1 MNYYIGIDFGTS
13 FSNVSVL
20 RENGDIEIECLS
32 SNKMT
37 QHNDRDLENVGKPN
51 SGFPTAISM
60 DVNGNLY
67 CGYAA
72 NQIGQQERGRFT
84 DFKTYLRNGE
94 NHTYN
99 QSGYSF
105 SVEYLTIEYLSF
117 LIKKATDYINNHSG
131 SIKEITVGCPVNC
144 EQEYRANL
152 LNFVYE
158 ATKKL
163 SLNIE
168 KSMIHIVPEST
179 LAAMDYIRL
188 NPNTISND
196 AVIAIFDMGGGTT
209 DYSIVKKKSD
219 KDVNIVN
226 TKGLCG
232 YAGNDIR
239 KILMQKI
246 WTEHLGLDLQD
257 YVQYAWKV
265 QEIECIEAA
274 KIKMYDGGSS
284 ESILKLD
291 DFIDSYNEENGNV
304 LEASKLRYN
313 TSLIAF
319 ESNKAV
325 QAIYD
330 KVVKQFFAHIKNSTE
345 KVTHI
350 IMVGGSSNIDSI
362 KRKIEETIAEE
373 NLDIIVKRDSNCLS
387 TAVSNGAALYPV
399 FQITR
404 RNLNHAY
411 GSKFG
416 SVCNEYIETIIP
428 KGAATRVKLPYL
440 FSFEPRTFTQNAL
453 EITNGINN
461 GRIYD
466 YDFSIFQHDEE
477 INKLPLTEY
486 LNKYSLPQN
495 ISLKISKSFPRNRP
509 VCSDGQNYYKIV
521 YVVNDDDSFLDEFVF
536 WFDKEKDIWKDC
548 ILVVKDG
555 KDITHELNTQ
565 NKLGN
570 IKYENLYYS
579 IQNKTYKSFLETLST
594 THSTR
599 TETIKPAPIAIVERV
614 FPENLLD
621 LCGHNEANL
630 KCIDTAVEV
639 KEKYGKFNI
648 YQVGLNAYYAVELKG
663 NKPNPNSTAFKVKKA
678 MFGLSNKWKKI

>member
-20 RENGDIEIECLS
+20 GEDGNIECLS
-32 SNKMT
+32 SNQMT
-37 QHNDRDLENVGKPN
+37 QHNDLCLENVGKPN

-72 NQIGQQERGRFT
+72 NHIGQQERGRFT
-84 DFKTYLRNGE
+84 DFKTYLREGK
-94 NHTYN
+94 NH
-99 QSGYSF
+99 SYSQF
-105 SVEYLTIEYLSF
+105 GFSYSVENLTIEYLSF
-117 LIKKATDYINNHSG
+117 LIKKAKDYIVNHSG
-131 SIKEITVGCPVNC
+131 SIKDITVGCPVNC
-144 EQEYRANL
+144 KQEYRANL

-179 LAAMDYIRL
+179 LAAMDYIQL

-219 KDVNIVN
+219 KDVNIVD
-226 TKGLCG
+226 TKGLCE

-239 KILMQKI
+239 KILMKKI
-246 WTEHLGLDLQD
+246 WTEHLELDLQD
-257 YVQYAWKV
+257 YVNYAWKV

-274 KIKMYDGGSS
+274 KIKMYEGGSS
-284 ESILKLD
+284 ISKLELNE
-291 DFIDSYNEENGNV
+291 FIDSYNEEKGNV
-304 LEASKLRYN
+304 LDETKLRYK
-313 TSLIAF
+313 TSLDIF
-319 ESNKAV
+319 ESNNEV
-325 QAIYD
+325 QSLYD
-330 KVVKQFFAHIKNSTE
+330 NVVKNFFDIIKKSTE
-345 KVTHI
+345 TVTYI
-350 IMVGGSSNIDSI
+350 IMVGGSSKINAI
-362 KRKIEETIAEE
+362 KEKIEEQIVKE
-373 NLDIIVKRDSNCLS
+373 NLNIIVKRDERCLS

-404 RNLNHAY
+404 SNLNHTY

-416 SVCNEYIETIIP
+416 FEGKEYIATIIP
-428 KGAATRVKLPYL
+428 KGAATQVELPYL
-440 FSFEPRTFTQNAL
+440 FSFEPRSFTQDAL
-453 EITNGINN
+453 EITNNINN
-461 GRIYD
+461 GEVYV

-477 INKLPLTEY
+477 IKKLSLAEY
-486 LNKYSLPQN
+486 LKKYSLPQE
-495 ISLKISKSFPRNRP
+495 ISLIISKFFPRNRP
-509 VCSDGQNYYKIV
+509 ECSDGKNYYKIV

-555 KDITHELNTQ
+555 KDITHELNAQ
-565 NKLGN
+565 NKLEN

-579 IQNKTYKSFLETLST
+579 IQNKTYKSFLETLPIT
-594 THSTR
+594 ISTR
-599 TETIKPAPIAIVERV
+599 TDTAPTTLERVSERV

-621 LCGHNEANL
+621 LCGHNEDNL

-663 NKPNPNSTAFKVKKA
+663 DKPNPNSTAFKVKKA
-678 MFGLSNKWKKI
+678 MFGLSSKWKIV